1 MSTMRKDFFLGGEH
15 PLPPLIYPES
25 SLPRVEEFGER
36 PDQALAVELNSHA
49 GSKLRPH
56 LALKVVEQGLEERL
70 RHTAVLETG
79 ELASVVAAVHV
90 ESCARLDWK
99 RSPRLL
105 AEKLDAFLALLVN
118 DALCSSLGRVARVM
132 HEGLQSNKPR
142 LVALGDRAELVR
154 VLPQVINN
162 ITYLF
167 DHESTSLKLR
177 LDVLAYALGGA
188 IDEHIGDP
196 LGNRTANGWG
206 IKFLSNFGSF

>member
-1 MSTMRKDFFLGGEH
+1 MSGFDICL
-15 PLPPLIYPES
+15 
-25 SLPRVEEFGER
+25 
-36 PDQALAVELNSHA
+36 
-49 GSKLRPH
+49 
-56 LALKVVEQGLEERL
+56 
-70 RHTAVLETG
+70 
-79 ELASVVAAVHV
+79 VAAVHV

-105 AEKLDAFLALLVN
+105 AEKLDAFLVLLVN